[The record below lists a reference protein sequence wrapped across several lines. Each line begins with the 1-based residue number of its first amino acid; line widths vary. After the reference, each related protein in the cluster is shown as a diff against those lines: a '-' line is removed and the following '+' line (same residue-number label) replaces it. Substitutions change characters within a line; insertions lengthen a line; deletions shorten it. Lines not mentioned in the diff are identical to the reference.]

1 MKTENQ
7 NLFRVAIVGAAS
19 LKGKELKEVLEDR
32 NFPAHDIRLLDDD
45 ESLGQLEPVQ
55 DEISFIQ
62 PAGRDQ
68 FDNVDFTFF
77 TSDVKFTRRA
87 MKQAREAGSAI
98 VDLSYAL
105 DDEPGVPFSSPWI
118 ERELGE
124 PSKLTLASNVLA
136 AAHPAATAL
145 ALLMLRARKAGTV
158 TRMAATVFEPV
169 SELGRRGMD
178 ELHEQTV
185 NLLSFQQMPTKI
197 FDTQIAFNMLG
208 RYGPEAESAL
218 ETVER
223 RIVSH
228 LRKLLGEHLPVP
240 ALMLVQAPVFH
251 AHTFSIYVELE
262 QSISAGDFSRA
273 LAGEHVIVSRS
284 PEDSPSNVNV
294 AGKDEILVA
303 VRRDPSRENGFW
315 LWAAVDNLRLAAL
328 TAVDCASSLAAVRPH
343 GKVQGAFPSK
353 RRVWPFWP
361 QSAFFPAA
369 DTMLPD
375 GPRACRRVFMYWRC
389 RSSSI
394 RRRLIALN
402 RSLRMM

>member
-32 NFPAHDIRLLDDD
+32 NFPAHDIRLLDDN
-45 ESLGQLEPVQ
+45 ESLGQLEPVG

-68 FDNVDFTFF
+68 FENVDFAFF
-77 TSDVKFTRRA
+77 TSDVKFTKRA

-105 DDEPGVPFSSPWI
+105 EDEPGVPISSPWI
-118 ERELGE
+118 ERGLGE
-124 PSKLTLASNVLA
+124 PAKLTLDSNVLVT
-136 AAHPAATAL
+136 AHPAATTL
-145 ALLMLRARKAGTV
+145 ALLMLRARKAGTI
-158 TRMAATVFEPV
+158 TRIAATVFEPV
-169 SELGRRGMD
+169 SELGRSGMD

-185 NLLSFQQMPTKI
+185 NLLSFQQMPTKV
-197 FDTQIAFNMLG
+197 FDTQVAFNMVG
-208 RYGPEAESAL
+208 RFGPQAETGL
-218 ETVER
+218 EVVER
-223 RIVSH
+223 RVISH

-251 AHTFSIYVELE
+251 AHTFSIYIELE

-273 LAGEHVIVSRS
+273 LAGEHVLVSRS
-284 PEDSPSNVNV
+284 LEDSPSNVNV

-315 LWAAVDNLRLAAL
+315 LWAAVDNLRLSAL
-328 TAVDCASSLAAVRPH
+328 TAVDCANSLAAVRPH
-343 GKVQGAFPSK
+343 GKVQ
-353 RRVWPFWP
+353 
-361 QSAFFPAA
+361 
-369 DTMLPD
+369 
-375 GPRACRRVFMYWRC
+375 
-389 RSSSI
+389 
-394 RRRLIALN
+394 
-402 RSLRMM
+402 

>member
-1 MKTENQ
+1 
-7 NLFRVAIVGAAS
+7 
-19 LKGKELKEVLEDR
+19 
-32 NFPAHDIRLLDDD
+32 
-45 ESLGQLEPVQ
+45 
-55 DEISFIQ
+55 
-62 PAGRDQ
+62 
-68 FDNVDFTFF
+68 
-77 TSDVKFTRRA
+77 
-87 MKQAREAGSAI
+87 
-98 VDLSYAL
+98 
-105 DDEPGVPFSSPWI
+105 
-118 ERELGE
+118 
-124 PSKLTLASNVLA
+124 
-136 AAHPAATAL
+136 
-145 ALLMLRARKAGTV
+145 MLRARKAGTV
-158 TRMAATVFEPV
+158 TRIAATVFEPV

-197 FDTQIAFNMLG
+197 FDTQVAFNMLG

-343 GKVQGAFPSK
+343 GKVQ
-353 RRVWPFWP
+353 
-361 QSAFFPAA
+361 
-369 DTMLPD
+369 
-375 GPRACRRVFMYWRC
+375 
-389 RSSSI
+389 
-394 RRRLIALN
+394 
-402 RSLRMM
+402 